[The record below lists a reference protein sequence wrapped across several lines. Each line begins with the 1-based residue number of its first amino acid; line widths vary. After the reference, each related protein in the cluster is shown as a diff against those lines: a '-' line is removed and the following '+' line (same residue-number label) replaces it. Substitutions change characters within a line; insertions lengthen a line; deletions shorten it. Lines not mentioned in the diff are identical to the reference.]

1 MSAFCADDLAGTYEL
16 NGVRE
21 VGSSL
26 LLKVD
31 AKFEYMFVNGAAIT
45 TVFFENERL
54 RIDGKTLEL
63 RYWNKDRAMK
73 YTKN

>member
-45 TVFFENERL
+45 TVLFETERL
-54 RIDGKTLEL
+54 PIDGNTLEL